1 VIPYQHIYQLEK
13 NFYVPQGNVQ
23 GSLWLKY
30 SWSLAEDF
38 ARSARKNDERK
49 KEYSCYCSLLI
60 MRQTI
65 MATESFWGEIGEI
78 SGKGS
83 SSSTCHWSSTT
94 YTPV

>member
-1 VIPYQHIYQLEK
+1 
-13 NFYVPQGNVQ
+13 
-23 GSLWLKY
+23 
-30 SWSLAEDF
+30 
-38 ARSARKNDERK
+38 
-49 KEYSCYCSLLI
+49 LI